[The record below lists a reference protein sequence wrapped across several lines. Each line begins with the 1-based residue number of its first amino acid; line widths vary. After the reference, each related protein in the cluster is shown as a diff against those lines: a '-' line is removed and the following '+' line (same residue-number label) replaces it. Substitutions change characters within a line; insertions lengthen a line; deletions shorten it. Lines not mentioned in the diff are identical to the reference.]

1 MSTTLTAPVAPSY
14 SGKLIA
20 ADKLQELETLAA
32 SQVNA
37 LAHPTKGSI
46 FGPAFQRAEAVGLMR
61 TMLTEE
67 VMNPIMDLQGSRLGF
82 RTDKDKFPIDP
93 KKPDGPKGYPM
104 TVVRD
109 CMIEGILLGARP
121 CGNEINIIAG
131 NCYLTREYFLRVLRE
146 WPGLTDLVIKSCVP
160 VIVGG
165 EALVEVKA
173 TWKLD
178 GRPDMIHCRKS
189 EENDDRISIRVNNG
203 MGTDAILGK
212 ADRKI
217 GAKIWRRLTGSET
230 TIEGDADDADAPRNI
245 TSRSLELPP
254 ESPKAKPPTNGSSH
268 SSKPADDPDP
278 PPESPYKPEAAMKLL
293 EEIERAPNYAVL
305 RRINAKRIKASEAG
319 VINDAENDQL
329 QAYLQEAKNRLP
341 EE

>member
-1 MSTTLTAPVAPSY
+1 MSTTLTAPVGPSY
-14 SGKLIA
+14 TGKLIA
-20 ADKLQELETLAA
+20 ADKLSALESLAS

-37 LAHPTKGSI
+37 LAHPAKGEI

-61 TMLTEE
+61 DMLTDEI
-67 VMNPIMDLQGSRLGF
+67 MKPIMALQGSRLGF
-82 RTDKDKFPIDP
+82 RTDKDRERNK
-93 KKPDGPKGYPM
+93 DGGFGYPM

-131 NCYLTREYFLRVLRE
+131 NTYLTREYFLRVLRE

-178 GRPDMIHCRKS
+178 GRLDMIHCRKS

-230 TIEGDADDADAPRNI
+230 TIEGDSDDADTPRNI
-245 TSRSLELPP
+245 PSRTLEIPP
-254 ESPKAKPPTNGSSH
+254 ESPPGRPSTNGSPKP
-268 SSKPADDPDP
+268 KPATEATPEHDPSGDTIAQQLM
-278 PPESPYKPEAAMKLL
+278 SR
-293 EEIERAPNYAVL
+293 IERAEAAKSHTEM
-305 RRINAKRIKASEAG
+305 RRIKMALAKASSMKQITQE
-319 VINDAENDQL
+319 DEDFL
-329 QAYLQEAKNRLP
+329 QIQLQEAKNRLP
-341 EE
+341 AE